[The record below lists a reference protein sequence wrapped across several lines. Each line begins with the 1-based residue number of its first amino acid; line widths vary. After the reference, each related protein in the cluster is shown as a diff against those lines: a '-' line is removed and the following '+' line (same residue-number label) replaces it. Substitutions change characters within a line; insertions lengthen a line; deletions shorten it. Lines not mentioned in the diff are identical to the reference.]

1 MPYALCERHARVNS
15 SKVSASKLVSE
26 RDSMSEGRLAVSERV
41 LVLVAATFLLQQGT
55 SVTEALNPLVELN
68 SASMVYGSVNGH

>member
-1 MPYALCERHARVNS
+1 
-15 SKVSASKLVSE
+15 
-26 RDSMSEGRLAVSERV
+26 MSEGRLAVSERV

-68 SASMVYGSVNGH
+68 SVSMVYGSVNGH